1 MDGCISPMKLA
12 ACPPLFDV
20 LSAMACLEAAPWPS
34 LLPHRH
40 HWPPLQRGVLTS
52 FDLGFVIAADSQED
66 DYYVHEG
73 P

>member
-1 MDGCISPMKLA
+1 MHFPYETRGLL
-12 ACPPLFDV
+12 PLYLIC

-34 LLPHRH
+34 LLPLCH
-40 HWPPLQRGVLTS
+40 HWRPLQRGVLTS

>member
-1 MDGCISPMKLA
+1 MDGCISPMKLG
-12 ACPPLFDV
+12 ACSPLFDL
-20 LSAMACLEAAPWPS
+20 LSAMACLEAVPWPS
-34 LLPHRH
+34 LLPRCH

>member
-1 MDGCISPMKLA
+1 
-12 ACPPLFDV
+12 
-20 LSAMACLEAAPWPS
+20 MACLEAAPWPS
-34 LLPHRH
+34 LLPHCH
-40 HWPPLQRGVLTS
+40 HWPPRQRGVLTS